1 MRKCRRVAAR
11 RWRGKQ
17 WKYPQGIPR
26 RGGDISKQRLLLRK
40 RTIQG
45 ALMNKFRLLSIAVAG
60 FFAASLVIAAP
71 QQAGPQPP
79 AASSEAQPS
88 QSPASQPASGQN
100 SAEAKPSDK
109 PEASKPA
116 TIEVPPGT
124 HIPLVLHNAISTR
137 TAHAG
142 DPVYFETSFPVM
154 VNGHVV
160 IPAGSYVSG
169 EVTEAKR
176 PGRVHGRGQL
186 MIRLTTMI
194 LPNAYMVKLN
204 AIPGGSAGTGG
215 NETMDSEGKIKGDSN
230 KSADA
235 GTVVNTTAEATGVGT
250 AVGAASGNIA
260 RGAGMGAG
268 IGLAAGLA
276 EVLLTRGP
284 EAELPRGTTL
294 DAVLDR
300 PIYLDADKVKFTSPG
315 QSSAIPGPP
324 NREPQRY
331 TGPF

>member
-1 MRKCRRVAAR
+1 
-11 RWRGKQ
+11 
-17 WKYPQGIPR
+17 
-26 RGGDISKQRLLLRK
+26 
-40 RTIQG
+40 
-45 ALMNKFRLLSIAVAG
+45 MNKLRLSSIATAAL
-60 FFAASLVIAAP
+60 FCASLAIAAP
-71 QQAGPQPP
+71 QEGGPQPP
-79 AASSEAQPS
+79 PAATDSRATSSQPS
-88 QSPASQPASGQN
+88 AKQVAPGQN
-100 SAEAKPSDK
+100 SAAAKPSEK
-109 PEASKPA
+109 TEAGKAA
-116 TIEVPPGT
+116 TIEIPTGT

-137 TAHAG
+137 TARPG

-154 VNGHVV
+154 INGHVA

-186 MIRLTTMI
+186 MIRLTTII

-215 NETMDSEGKIKGDSN
+215 NETVDSEGKIQGDSN
-230 KSADA
+230 KSADV
-235 GTVVNTTAEATGVGT
+235 GTVVNTTAEATGIGT

-300 PIYLDADKVKFTSPG
+300 PVYLEADKVQFASPG

>member
-1 MRKCRRVAAR
+1 
-11 RWRGKQ
+11 
-17 WKYPQGIPR
+17 
-26 RGGDISKQRLLLRK
+26 
-40 RTIQG
+40 
-45 ALMNKFRLLSIAVAG
+45 MNKFRLFAIVAAAL
-60 FFAASLVIAAP
+60 FWASPAIAAS

-79 AASSEAQPS
+79 PANTSSNPESSQSAANQPASSEHATDPKT
-88 QSPASQPASGQN
+88 SGT
-100 SAEAKPSDK
+100 AA
-109 PEASKPA
+109 ASKTA
-116 TIEVPPGT
+116 TIEVPTGT

-137 TAHAG
+137 TARPG

-154 VNGHVV
+154 IDGHVA

-186 MIRLTTMI
+186 MIRLTTII
-194 LPNAYMVKLN
+194 LPNSYMVKLN
-204 AIPGGSAGTGG
+204 AVPGGSAGTGG
-215 NETMDSEGKIKGDSN
+215 NETMDSEGKIQGDSN
-230 KSADA
+230 KAADV

-260 RGAGMGAG
+260 RGAGIGAG

-300 PIYLDADKVKFTSPG
+300 PIYLEADKVQFTTPG

-324 NREPQRY
+324 NREPQRSSF
-331 TGPF
+331 PF

>member
-1 MRKCRRVAAR
+1 MGKWAFSLFGILALTFSTSVVASAR
-11 RWRGKQ
+11 
-17 WKYPQGIPR
+17 PQ
-26 RGGDISKQRLLLRK
+26 
-40 RTIQG
+40 
-45 ALMNKFRLLSIAVAG
+45 N
-60 FFAASLVIAAP
+60 
-71 QQAGPQPP
+71 AGPIPPP
-79 AASSEAQPS
+79 ANTNGSAAQPKSATSSPPASSQQPES
-88 QSPASQPASGQN
+88 AKAPANAPAKD
-100 SAEAKPSDK
+100 AK
-109 PEASKPA
+109 
-116 TIEVPPGT
+116 IEVPIGT
-124 HIPLVLHNAISTR
+124 HIPLILHNAISTR
-137 TAHAG
+137 TARRG

-194 LPNAYMVKLN
+194 LPNTYMVKLN
-204 AIPGGSAGTGG
+204 AVPGGSAGTGG
-215 NETMDSEGKIKGDSN
+215 NERVDSEGKITGDSN
-230 KSADA
+230 KSSDV
-235 GTVVNTTAEATGVGT
+235 GTVINTTAEATGVGT

-268 IGLAAGLA
+268 IGAVAGLA
-276 EVLLTRGP
+276 EILLTRGP

-300 PIYLDADKVKFTSPG
+300 PIYLDADKVQFKSPG
-315 QSSAIPGPP
+315 ESSAIPGPP

-331 TGPF
+331 RYPF

>member
-1 MRKCRRVAAR
+1 
-11 RWRGKQ
+11 
-17 WKYPQGIPR
+17 
-26 RGGDISKQRLLLRK
+26 
-40 RTIQG
+40 
-45 ALMNKFRLLSIAVAG
+45 MNKLHLLSIATATLMG
-60 FFAASLVIAAP
+60 ASLAIAAP
-71 QQAGPQPP
+71 QQAGLLAQAANTSSQ
-79 AASSEAQPS
+79 AASS
-88 QSPASQPASGQN
+88 QSSANQPA
-100 SAEAKPSDK
+100 ADPKPSASAD
-109 PEASKPA
+109 ASKPA
-116 TIEVPPGT
+116 TIEVPTGT

-137 TAHAG
+137 TARPG

-186 MIRLTTMI
+186 LIRLTTIIM
-194 LPNAYMVKLN
+194 PNAYMVKLN

-215 NETMDSEGKIKGDSN
+215 NETVDSEGKIKGDSS
-230 KSADA
+230 KSADV
-235 GTVVNTTAEATGVGT
+235 GTVVNTTVEATGVGT

-260 RGAGMGAG
+260 RGAGIGAG
-268 IGLAAGLA
+268 IGAVAGLA

-300 PIYLDADKVKFTSPG
+300 PIDLDADKVQFTTPG